1 MKINIEGNKI
11 EGIFHKRRNRFIAE
25 VFIDDKLEIAH
36 VANTGRMKELLTSG
50 AKVILRK
57 VNEAHRKTQYDLLM
71 VHKDAT
77 LISIDSRLPNQL
89 LQQAFMHKSIPY
101 FKQYSDI
108 RREVNFGK
116 SKLDFY
122 ISDQKESVLVEAK
135 CVTLVKENKLAS
147 FPDAPTDRGRK
158 HILELIEGKKQG
170 FRSAVFFIVQRDD
183 ADKFTP
189 NKEMDEAFYEAALLG
204 KKAGVE
210 FYAYNCNVTTHSI
223 ALKEEI
229 EVFFN

>member
-1 MKINIEGNKI
+1 MNIEGNKI
-11 EGIFHKRRNRFIAE
+11 EGTFHKRINRFIAE
-25 VFIDDKLEIAH
+25 IYINDKIEIAH
-36 VANTGRMKELLTSG
+36 VANTGRMKELLIPG

-57 VNEAHRKTQYDLLM
+57 VNESHRKTQYDLLM
-71 VHKDAT
+71 AYKDTT
-77 LISIDSRLPNQL
+77 LVSIDSRLPNQL

-101 FKQYSDI
+101 FKQYNDI

-122 ISDQKESVLVEAK
+122 ISNERESVLIEAK
-135 CVTLVKENKLAS
+135 CVTLVKEDDLAS

-170 FRSAVFFIVQRDD
+170 FRSAVFFIVQRED
-183 ADKFTP
+183 ANRFTP
-189 NKEMDEAFYEAALLG
+189 NKEMDEAFCEAVLLAQ
-204 KKAGVE
+204 KAGVE
-210 FYAYNCNVTTHSI
+210 FYAYNCAVTTHSI

-229 EVFFN
+229 KVFFN